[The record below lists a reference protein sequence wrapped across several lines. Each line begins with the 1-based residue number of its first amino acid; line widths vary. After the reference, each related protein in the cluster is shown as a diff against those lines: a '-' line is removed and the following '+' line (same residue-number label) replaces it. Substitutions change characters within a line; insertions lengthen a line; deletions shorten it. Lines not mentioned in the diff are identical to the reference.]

1 MVAAWSNVVEQRVQ
15 PPAPGH
21 SSLETM
27 TQQDYSNDLVF
38 RSNGEEYARIDGNG
52 PWKSVPQDLFQ
63 KFASLAH
70 GTFLEADR
78 YSNFPAENTIPD
90 TYEKLCQELV
100 DVWDEVMRSP
110 ISYSQRRKDF
120 CTKVEWIVSSARARL
135 NNC

>member
-1 MVAAWSNVVEQRVQ
+1 
-15 PPAPGH
+15 
-21 SSLETM
+21 M

-38 RSNGEEYARIDGNG
+38 RSSGEEYARIDGNG

-78 YSNFPAENTIPD
+78 DSNFPAENTIPD

-110 ISYSQRRKDF
+110 VSYSQRRKDF